1 MVRDLAERD
10 VLRGEVGLY
19 RSTASVA
26 EVTVP
31 ATLQAIIGARI
42 DRLDPKAKRTLTAA
56 ATVGSRFGVELLMGL
71 GVEPEIADLVAAQL
85 IDQVSFTRQPEYV
98 FHHPLIRAVAYES
111 QLRSDRAE
119 MHRRVA
125 TALEHREPALV
136 DENAALIAE
145 HLEAAG
151 DLHAAY
157 DWQMRAATWVRSR
170 DIAAARLSW
179 ERARTIADAW
189 PTEDPNRASMRI
201 APRTMLCATAYR
213 VRAHGA
219 GARFDELRELCQAA
233 GDKPSLAIAMAG
245 LVMDHAYQGQVREA
259 SRLASEAMALIE
271 SLADP
276 ILMVG
281 LSFPAIYAKIES
293 GEYSDVLRWSQR
305 MVDLADGDPFKG
317 NFIFGSPL
325 ALAFTSRAMARYC
338 LGHPD
343 WQNDLRH
350 GLAMAHSA
358 DPLTYAAVAAWGYF
372 PGIANGAL
380 SADDRALHEI
390 ENALQ
395 IAERSGNDMA
405 LAFARLALGIALV
418 HRDSAAARDRGEALL
433 AEVSD
438 VFEQQRHNLGD
449 RPLVNVYL
457 ARERARRNDRDEA
470 IPLMCAAVD
479 QLANEGQLLAWG
491 IPTTGVLVK
500 TMLDRAAEDDVCE
513 AEAAIDRLAAF
524 PTDDGLVI
532 RDVWLLRL
540 RALLAR
546 ARGDETAY
554 RDYRD
559 HYRAMATELDF
570 EGHMQWA
577 EEMP

>member
-1 MVRDLAERD
+1 
-10 VLRGEVGLY
+10 
-19 RSTASVA
+19 
-26 EVTVP
+26 
-31 ATLQAIIGARI
+31 
-42 DRLDPKAKRTLTAA
+42 
-56 ATVGSRFGVELLMGL
+56 
-71 GVEPEIADLVAAQL
+71 
-85 IDQVSFTRQPEYV
+85 
-98 FHHPLIRAVAYES
+98 
-111 QLRSDRAE
+111 
-119 MHRRVA
+119 
-125 TALEHREPALV
+125 
-136 DENAALIAE
+136 
-145 HLEAAG
+145 
-151 DLHAAY
+151 
-157 DWQMRAATWVRSR
+157 
-170 DIAAARLSW
+170 
-179 ERARTIADAW
+179 
-189 PTEDPNRASMRI
+189 
-201 APRTMLCATAYR
+201 
-213 VRAHGA
+213 
-219 GARFDELRELCQAA
+219 
-233 GDKPSLAIAMAG
+233 
-245 LVMDHAYQGQVREA
+245 MDHAYQGQIRQA

-276 ILMVG
+276 TLMVG

-372 PGIANGAL
+372 PGITNGAL

-418 HRDSAAARDRGEALL
+418 HRDSTAARDRGEALL

-500 TMLDRAAEDDVCE
+500 TMLDRAAEDDIGE

-570 EGHMQWA
+570 EGHMKWA
-577 EEMP
+577 EAMP